1 MFKSFQTGKLRFY
14 EFIKELLMGS
24 NLIYR
29 ARRHFKVK
37 AFKKKKE
44 AFLAVE
50 SKGNGGSGVFSQV
63 TYYAIGNAGDTM
75 LSQCVRKTINHSAK
89 NERWNIIPVN
99 EEVTDATVDSINAGR
114 LLVIGGGGLFLPD
127 TNKNKISGWQWAI
140 SPEQLDQISCPI
152 CVYSVGYNYFR
163 GQKSSE
169 LFESN
174 LIKLLEKSSF
184 FGLRNTGSI
193 KAIKEIVPETLHDR
207 IVFQPCTTTLI
218 RKLYADTLP
227 AKKTTGKVAF
237 NIALDRPENRFG
249 ENKDLILGQ
258 IAQAAK
264 AIADKGY
271 EVYFAAHCG
280 GDNAFIPY
288 LKQAKAKFK
297 AVDMSVY
304 YPDKILSFYNQMD
317 VVLGMRGHAQMIPF
331 GLNCEIISLG
341 SHDKMKWFLEDIDA
355 TDWYVEL
362 NSEPEK
368 LKDTIVGKFETIH
381 EKNREDTVKR
391 LISQQDRLWDITLNN
406 LKTISQNSDI
416 EFESE
421 ERL

>member
-1 MFKSFQTGKLRFY
+1 MS
-14 EFIKELLMGS
+14 S

-75 LSQCVRKTINHSAK
+75 LSQCVRKTLNHSLK
-89 NERWNIIPVN
+89 NESWNIIPVN
-99 EEVTDATVDSINAGR
+99 ETVTAATVDSINAGR
-114 LLVIGGGGLFLPD
+114 ILVIGGGGLFLPD
-127 TNKNKISGWQWAI
+127 TNKNTISGWQWAI
-140 SPEQLDQISCPI
+140 PSEQLDRITCPI

-163 GQKSSE
+163 GQQSTE
-169 LFESN
+169 LFETN
-174 LIKLLEKSSF
+174 LIKLLEKSAF

-193 KAIKEIVPETLHDR
+193 KAIKEIVPEQFHDR

-218 RKLYADTLP
+218 RKLYADSLP
-227 AKKTTGKVAF
+227 AKKTTGKVAI
-237 NIALDRPENRFG
+237 NIALDRPDNRFG
-249 ENKDLILGQ
+249 KNKDLILSQ
-258 IAQAAK
+258 IAEAAG

-271 EVYFAAHCG
+271 EVYFVSHCG
-280 GDNAFIPY
+280 VDNAFIPY

-341 SHDKMKWFLEDIDA
+341 SHDKMKWFLDDIEAD
-355 TDWYVEL
+355 DWYVEL
-362 NSEPEK
+362 NADPST
-368 LKDTIVGKFETIH
+368 LKDTIIERFEYIH
-381 EKNREDTVKR
+381 EKNREETVKR
-391 LISQQDRLWDITLNN
+391 LLSQQDRLWNITLNN
-406 LKTISQNSDI
+406 LKTISQKCGI

-421 ERL
+421 EDL